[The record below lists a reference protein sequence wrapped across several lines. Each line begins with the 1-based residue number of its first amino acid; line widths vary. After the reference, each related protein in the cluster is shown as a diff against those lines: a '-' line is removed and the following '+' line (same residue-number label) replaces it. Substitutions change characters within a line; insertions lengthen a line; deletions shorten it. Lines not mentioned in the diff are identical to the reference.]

1 VDGQL
6 EVFEHIYEMSA
17 QRMGEYRAARQEGI
31 LEWVIIVL
39 LAAEALLMAV
49 QTLPRI

>member
-17 QRMGEYRAARQEGI
+17 QRMGEYRAARQEAI